1 MSNSGIRAKARDIR
15 GTTDGIFLL
24 FMPPILISFLSSTLS
39 FYLNV
44 AHGWAGISIYN
55 KTVEEFGSLR
65 SFQIHLSPP
74 SIFFNLAIECLVI
87 TACFQL
93 IRVVRKEGCRLSFMD
108 CFNRLDEKN
117 IFPLVLTVVIRR
129 ALLFVCSLPILI
141 GTSLISWYLVEK
153 GVLFSIY
160 MGFLPDFSDFF
171 SSSNVQLGLVL
182 LLVGG
187 LVTGFIGYSFSL
199 VEFLLYDHL
208 EIGTY
213 SSPFALF
220 KQSWQLMKGNRW
232 RMFLL
237 DLSFIGWFIG
247 IFLTMS
253 LLAIYVY
260 PYYWTCRV
268 LFYEDLKAR
277 HPLVF
282 KELFSECRHIFSSSA
297 VQYLDRNS

>member
-24 FMPPILISFLSSTLS
+24 FMPPVLISFLSNMVTS
-39 FYLNV
+39 YLKF
-44 AHGWAGISIYN
+44 AYGWAGIPIFN
-55 KTVEEFGSLR
+55 KTVEEFGSVR
-65 SFQIHLSPP
+65 TFQIHLSP
-74 SIFFNLAIECLVI
+74 SLLFNLAIECLIV

-93 IRVVRKEGCRLSFMD
+93 IRVVRKEGCRLTFMD

-117 IFPLVLTVVIRR
+117 LLPLVLTVVIRR
-129 ALLFVCSLPILI
+129 AVLFVSSLPILI
-141 GTSLISWYLVEK
+141 GTSLITWALIDEGALGALYFGL
-153 GVLFSIY
+153 
-160 MGFLPDFSDFF
+160 LPDLSALFT
-171 SSSNVQLGLVL
+171 SSNMQLGLAL
-182 LLVGG
+182 FIIGG
-187 LVTGFIGYSFSL
+187 LVTSFIGYSFSL

-232 RMFLL
+232 RMFWL

-247 IFLTMS
+247 IFLTFG
-253 LLAIYVY
+253 LLALYVY
-260 PYYWTCRV
+260 PYYWTCRI

-277 HPLVF
+277 NPLVF
-282 KELFSECRHIFSSSA
+282 KGLFSESNRFMSSSA
-297 VQYLDRNS
+297 V

>member
-15 GTTDGIFLL
+15 GTTNGIFLL
-24 FMPPILISFLSSTLS
+24 FMPPILISLLSNTVTS
-39 FYLNV
+39 YLNLV
-44 AHGWAGISIYN
+44 HGWAGISIFN
-55 KTVEEFGSLR
+55 KTVEEFGSVR
-65 SFQIHLSPP
+65 TFQIQLSP
-74 SIFFNLAIECLVI
+74 SLLFNLAIECLIV

-93 IRVVRKEGCRLSFMD
+93 IRVVRKEGCRLTFMD
-108 CFNRLDEKN
+108 CFYRLDEKN
-117 IFPLVLTVVIRR
+117 LFPLVLTVVIRR
-129 ALLFVCSLPILI
+129 ALLFVSSLPILI
-141 GTSLISWYLVEK
+141 GTSLVSWYLVEK

-171 SSSNVQLGLVL
+171 SSSNVQLGLFL

-187 LVTGFIGYSFSL
+187 LVTSFIGYSFSL

-213 SSPFALF
+213 SSPFTLF

-232 RMFLL
+232 RLFLL

-247 IFLTMS
+247 VFLTLG
-253 LLAIYVY
+253 LLAFYVY

-277 HPLVF
+277 NPFVF
-282 KELFSECRHIFSSSA
+282 KGLFSESNRFMSSSA
-297 VQYLDRNS
+297 V

>member
-1 MSNSGIRAKARDIR
+1 MLNSDIRAKARDIR
-15 GTTDGIFLL
+15 STTDGMIFL
-24 FMPPILISFLSSTLS
+24 FMPPILISFLSSLVTS
-39 FYLNV
+39 YLKF
-44 AHGWAGISIYN
+44 AYSWAGIPIFN
-55 KTVEEFGSLR
+55 KAVEEFGSLR

-74 SIFFNLAIECLVI
+74 CIFFNLAIECLII

-93 IRVVRKEGCRLSFMD
+93 IRVVRKEGCRLTFMD

-129 ALLFVCSLPILI
+129 ALLFVSGLPILI

-153 GVLFSIY
+153 GVLFTIY
-160 MGFLPDFSDFF
+160 MGLLPDLRDFF
-171 SSSNVQLGLVL
+171 FSSNVQLGLVVL
-182 LLVGG
+182 IIGG
-187 LVTGFIGYSFSL
+187 LVTSFIGYSFSL

-232 RMFLL
+232 RLFLL
-237 DLSFIGWFIG
+237 DLSFLGWFFG
-247 IFLTMS
+247 IFMTLG
-253 LLAIYVY
+253 LLAFHVY

-268 LFYEDLKAR
+268 LFYEDLKAKN
-277 HPLVF
+277 PLVF
-282 KELFSECRHIFSSSA
+282 KSLFSESNRFISSS
-297 VQYLDRNS
+297 VV